1 MHTYSTYSRK
11 GKILDFLPFSLT
23 GAMGSLDSIT
33 DLNHEYEYTLCMYV
47 CTACMYV
54 CVCAIYPFIAVAMEL
69 MFMRFRVLIKASPAS
84 FTIAYIHTYIHTY
97 IMHVYIHTYTGRVKL
112 LWTAA
117 IHLDAQTSGW
127 IKWLCCGWDCK
138 TGSGGSRC
146 ERTPATAVSRDSSQ
160 TIFFKYCS

>member
-1 MHTYSTYSRK
+1 MY
-11 GKILDFLPFSLT
+11 
-23 GAMGSLDSIT
+23 
-33 DLNHEYEYTLCMYV
+33 MYV
-47 CTACMYV
+47 CTVCMY
-54 CVCAIYPFIAVAMEL
+54 VCAIYPFIAVAMEL

-84 FTIAYIHTYIHTY
+84 FTIAYIHTYIHYACVHT
-97 IMHVYIHTYTGRVKL
+97 HIHREGKL
-112 LWTAA
+112 LWTVA

-138 TGSGGSRC
+138 IGSDASRC